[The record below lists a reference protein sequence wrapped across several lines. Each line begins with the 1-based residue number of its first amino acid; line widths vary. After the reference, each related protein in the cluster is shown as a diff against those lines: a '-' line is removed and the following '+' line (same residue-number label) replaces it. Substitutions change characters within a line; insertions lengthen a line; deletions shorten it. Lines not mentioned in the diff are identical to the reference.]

1 MARPFKLGML
11 GLAAFAV
18 ATGMLASRPA
28 TAETFPSNG
37 GELQSVI
44 IQTDGDSAAVTR
56 AINANGGR
64 IERQLPIIN
73 GFQAYVPAGDIATLR
88 AYPGVTGVTPDLS
101 LESLGKKDKGSSKSS
116 KTTTTAPAPL
126 DPGDMALITQSTGAR
141 DYWSSGYTGKGI
153 DIAIIDTGIAPVD
166 GLSAPG
172 KVVLGPDLSFES
184 QSKKTRY
191 LDTNGHGTHLS
202 GIIAGRDD
210 SVTGNYSGNTTDFIG
225 MAPDAR
231 LVSVKVGDAYGHAD
245 VSQVIAAIDWIVQH
259 RNDNGLNIRV
269 LNIAFGTNST
279 MAWWHDPLVQAAEVA
294 WRNGI
299 FVVVSAGN
307 DGEGPKFTGAL
318 SNLAKSPN
326 LMTVGATDTVGT
338 VGQSD
343 DCIPPFSS
351 SGDFLRR
358 VDVVAPGK
366 SVISLKAPGSYAD
379 ENYGATATYDDRFF
393 RGSGTSQA
401 AAVVSGAAALVIQQH
416 PDISPTDLKNLL
428 RSTAAKVAKETS
440 ESQGAGQINL
450 AAARTAKVNKVV
462 DIYLGGLDPL
472 RNLYETA
479 ISGKVWSDGRGSI
492 DEARGTHRLVHKGV
506 ELRGDID
513 IFAAPYDSTAMA
525 AARENASNWSG
536 GIWNGNQWTA
546 SSWSASSWSASSW
559 SASSW
564 SASSWSASSW
574 SASSWSASSWSASSW
589 SASSWSASSWS
600 ASSWSASSW
609 SSAGWE

>member
-1 MARPFKLGML
+1 MKRMSLTARLGV
-11 GLAAFAV
+11 LATGVLAV
-18 ATGMLASRPA
+18 AAGMIATHPA
-28 TAETFPSNG
+28 TVDTFPSNG
-37 GELQSVI
+37 GELQAVI
-44 IQTDGDSAAVTR
+44 IQTDGDSAALVR
-56 AINANGGR
+56 AIDANGGR
-64 IERQLPIIN
+64 IERELPIIN
-73 GFQAYVPAGDIATLR
+73 GMQAYVPSGDIATLR
-88 AYPGVTGVTPDLS
+88 AYPGVLAVTPDLS
-101 LESLGKKDKGSSKSS
+101 LESLGKKDKGGSGTS
-116 KTTTTAPAPL
+116 TAPATF
-126 DPGDMALITQSTGAR
+126 DAGSMALITQSTGAR
-141 DYWSSGYTGKGI
+141 DYWNSGYTGKGV
-153 DIAIIDTGIAPVD
+153 DVAIIDTGIAPVN

-210 SVTGNYSGNTTDFIG
+210 SVSGKYQNNTTDFIG
-225 MAPDAR
+225 MAPDSR
-231 LVSVKVGDAYGHAD
+231 LVSVKVGDSYGHAD
-245 VSQVIAAIDWIVQH
+245 VSQVIAAIDWVVQH
-259 RNDNGLNIRV
+259 KNDNGLNVRV
-269 LNIAFGTNST
+269 LNIAFGTNSK

-338 VGQSD
+338 LRQSD
-343 DCIPPFSS
+343 DCIPSFSS

-366 SVISLKAPGSYAD
+366 SVISLKAPGSFAD
-379 ENYGATATYDDRFF
+379 ESFGATATYNDRFF

-428 RSTAAKVAKETS
+428 RGTATQLDNEKPEA
-440 ESQGAGQINL
+440 QGAGQINL
-450 AAARTAKVNKVV
+450 ASARTATVSKTI
-462 DIYLGGLDPL
+462 DIYIGGLDPL
-472 RNLYETA
+472 RTFYETG

-513 IFAAPYDSTAMA
+513 IFAAPYDSTATA
-525 AARENASNWSG
+525 VAREQASSWSSG
-536 GIWNGNQWTA
+536 WWNGNKWTA

-609 SSAGWE
+609 SSAAWE